1 VISGKNGEA
10 AGGQGRGSVRS
21 LLRGNVGG
29 LAGTSF
35 LNDTA
40 SEMAYPLLPLFLVGV
55 LGAGPAFL
63 GIVEGIAESTASLV
77 KLGGGFL
84 SDRVGRRK
92 VLVVWGYGIASLIR
106 PLLAAAA
113 LPWQV
118 LVIRFTDRVG
128 KGIRSAPRD
137 ALLVDSVPPER
148 TGTAFGLHRAADH
161 AGSVLGPL
169 LAAGIL
175 LLAPGRLRVV
185 FALTLVPGVLT
196 LLLLLKAV
204 REIPPKGGGAP
215 TVASSTPPTSLR
227 ALGPTFPLYLGVL
240 LLFTLGNA
248 SDAFLLLRA
257 QDLGVPAAAIPLLWG
272 GFHLSKMVWNVPGGM
287 LADRYRPLP
296 MIVGGWL
303 LYAGVYAGFAAAG
316 TPWQVWALF
325 AIYGLFYGLTESP
338 EKALVAELAPSQLR
352 GRAFGVFHFA
362 VGLGALPASLLF
374 GALWQWKGAST
385 AFAAGAGFALAAALL
400 LPFALR
406 GGASPSNRGP
416 AA

>member
-1 VISGKNGEA
+1 
-10 AGGQGRGSVRS
+10 
-21 LLRGNVGG
+21 
-29 LAGTSF
+29 
-35 LNDTA
+35 
-40 SEMAYPLLPLFLVGV
+40 
-55 LGAGPAFL
+55 
-63 GIVEGIAESTASLV
+63 
-77 KLGGGFL
+77 
-84 SDRVGRRK
+84 
-92 VLVVWGYGIASLIR
+92 
-106 PLLAAAA
+106 
-113 LPWQV
+113 
-118 LVIRFTDRVG
+118 
-128 KGIRSAPRD
+128 
-137 ALLVDSVPPER
+137 VDSVPPDR
-148 TGTAFGLHRAADH
+148 RGTAFGLHRAADH

-196 LLLLLKAV
+196 LPLLLRGV
-204 REIPPKGGGAP
+204 REIPPEGVGAQ

-227 ALGPTFPLYLGVL
+227 ALGPTFPRYLFVL

-287 LADRYRPLP
+287 MADRYRPLP
-296 MIVGGWL
+296 MIVAGWL

-325 AIYGLFYGLTESP
+325 GIYGLFYGLTESP
-338 EKALVAELAPSQLR
+338 EKALVAELAPSHLR
-352 GRAFGVFHFA
+352 GRAFGVFHFS

-374 GALWQWKGAST
+374 GALWQWRGAST

-400 LPFALR
+400 LPLAL
-406 GGASPSNRGP
+406 GGTTSPSSRGH

>member
-1 VISGKNGEA
+1 VTSGNDGEA
-10 AGGQGRGSVRS
+10 AGGQGRGSIRS

-29 LAGTSF
+29 LAGTSL

-106 PLLAAAA
+106 PLLAAAV

-169 LAAGIL
+169 LATGIL

-204 REIPPKGGGAP
+204 REIPPKGGGPP
-215 TVASSTPPTSLR
+215 TVPSSTPPPSLR
-227 ALGPTFPLYLGVL
+227 ALGPTFPRYLVVL

-296 MIVGGWL
+296 MIVSGWL

-316 TPWQVWALF
+316 TPWQVWVLF

-338 EKALVAELAPSQLR
+338 EKALVAQLAPSQLR

-374 GALWQWKGAST
+374 GALWQWRGAST

-406 GGASPSNRGP
+406 GGTSPSNRGHT
-416 AA
+416 A